1 MSAQINLYHPR
12 FLKTHDW
19 LTLGNVLVVAAVCY
33 LLLIAAGGWAAREA
47 ATNGAKAAASEAQLA
62 SVMAEVAVAKAASTR
77 QPDAALA
84 AELAAAEASLR
95 RREEISRLLTSG
107 VLQTSGFAEYLRGF
121 ARAAPDGLWLTGFSI
136 AGGGSEMEIRGSMHN
151 AAVLPEYIRRLGSE
165 KIFQGRAFSA
175 LTMDSD
181 EPLTAPTATT
191 TPIKPGGVSSAPS
204 TSGLKSLPAPVI
216 DFVLSPTLPGAG
228 NTETRP

>member
-19 LTLGNVLVVAAVCY
+19 LTLGNVLAVAVACY
-33 LLLIAAGGWAAREA
+33 LLLMAAGSWAAREA
-47 ATNGAKAAASEAQLA
+47 TARAAKATATEAQLA

-95 RREEISRLLTSG
+95 RREEISRLLTGG

-121 ARAAPDGLWLTGFSI
+121 ARAVPDGLWLTGFSI
-136 AGGGSEMEIRGSMHN
+136 AGGGNEMEIRGSMRN
-151 AAVLPEYIRRLGSE
+151 AAALPEYIRRLGGE
-165 KIFQGRAFSA
+165 KIFQGRGFSA
-175 LTMDSD
+175 LTMGRD
-181 EPLTAPTATT
+181 ELLTASPATT
-191 TPIKPGGVSSAPS
+191 AQTKSGGVSPAP
-204 TSGLKSLPAPVI
+204 TNGGLTSLPAPVI
-216 DFVLSPTLPGAG
+216 DFVLSPTLTTAG
-228 NTETRP
+228 NTEPRP